1 VSAQRQASVG
11 AVELRNVRKDYGD
24 STAVDGVDLELD
36 RAERVALVGPNGSGK
51 TTLLRMVV
59 GLLEPTAG
67 EIRILGARA
76 CSLEAR
82 SVTAYIPDQPV
93 LYDDLS
99 VLEHLEYVARLH
111 GMGSWEARA
120 EELVERLGLSERVD
134 DLPARFSRG
143 LRQKT
148 GIALAL
154 VRPFELLV
162 VDEPF
167 VGLDGAGRE
176 ALLTLLDEVAE
187 AGRTVVVATHQ
198 PDFLS
203 RADRCVGLRDGSLAY
218 DGPAS
223 GQGVVELMG

>member
-1 VSAQRQASVG
+1 MSAQRQATVG

-76 CSLEAR
+76 GSLEAR

-120 EELVERLGLSERVD
+120 QELVERLGLSERVD

-143 LRQKT
+143 LKQKT

-176 ALLTLLDEVAE
+176 ALLTLLDEVAA

-203 RADRCVGLRDGSLAY
+203 RADRCVGLRDGALAY

-223 GQGVVELMG
+223 GRSVVELMG

>member
-1 VSAQRQASVG
+1 VSAQRQATVG

-76 CSLEAR
+76 GSLEAR

-120 EELVERLGLSERVD
+120 EELVERLGLSERVE

-143 LRQKT
+143 LKQKT

>member
-1 VSAQRQASVG
+1 MSARHQATVG

-76 CSLEAR
+76 GSLEAR

-120 EELVERLGLSERVD
+120 EELVSRLGLSDRVD

-143 LRQKT
+143 LKQKT

-198 PDFLS
+198 PDFLA

>member
-1 VSAQRQASVG
+1 MSAQRQATVG

-76 CSLEAR
+76 GSLEAR

-143 LRQKT
+143 LKQKT

-223 GQGVVELMG
+223 GRGVVELMG

>member
-1 VSAQRQASVG
+1 MSAQRQATVG

-76 CSLEAR
+76 GSLEAR

-143 LRQKT
+143 LKQKT

-176 ALLTLLDEVAE
+176 ALLTLLDEVAA

-203 RADRCVGLRDGSLAY
+203 RADRCVGLRDGALAY

-223 GQGVVELMG
+223 GRSVVELMG